1 MSQLP
6 QWLPFPSDN
15 LYYRVLLLKQVIFC
29 EGIIFS
35 NKSPDY
41 LTEI

>member
-1 MSQLP
+1 MP
-6 QWLPFPSDN
+6 QWLPFPPDN
-15 LYYRVLLLKQVIFC
+15 LYYRVLLKHVIFC

>member
-1 MSQLP
+1 MPQLRTY
-6 QWLPFPSDN
+6 PSDN
-15 LYYRVLLLKQVIFC
+15 LYYRVLLKQVIFC